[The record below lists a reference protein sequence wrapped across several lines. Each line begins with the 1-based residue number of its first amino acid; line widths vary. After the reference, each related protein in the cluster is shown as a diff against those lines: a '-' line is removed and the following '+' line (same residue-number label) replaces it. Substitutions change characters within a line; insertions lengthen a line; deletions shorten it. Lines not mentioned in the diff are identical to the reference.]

1 MTLASADAILVRA
14 MRQAD
19 RLVTLTD
26 PAGRQAAR
34 TLLQLLV
41 DADRDLKRRLRAWNR
56 EHGGG
61 RERATYASLLAYRE
75 QVELQVR
82 VVRGRL
88 LGLTSESAM
97 RAAGQAMERSARLI
111 SSLEEAFTGIAVP
124 VRTDEAL
131 ISRLQPSLLQ
141 RHATSVDRYGA
152 SLIRSMEQVVSQGF
166 AEGLSQYEMVNRLV
180 AMKGPT
186 GMVSLRAVELQP
198 GLVVRLAEEDI
209 PEGLFVRHRAW
220 AWRVVRTECA
230 EGQGAA
236 TMAHLEEV
244 RATDMP
250 DMGKKIVA
258 VMDLRT
264 AEDSL
269 SVHGQ
274 TQPLEGY
281 FRDSKGREY
290 QRPPSR
296 PNDREVLVPW
306 RPDWPD
312 TAHSRPLTEAE
323 REATWERNE
332 EWQRERGNRLARARR
347 IAAKKAA
354 A

>member
-26 PAGRQAAR
+26 PAGRRAAR

-88 LGLTSESAM
+88 LGLTSEHAM
-97 RAAGQAMERSARLI
+97 RAATTALERSARLI
-111 SSLEEAFTGIAVP
+111 SGLEEAFTGIAVP

-141 RHATSVDRYGA
+141 RHATSVDRYGQA
-152 SLIRSMEQVVSQGF
+152 LIRSMEQVVSQGF

-186 GMVSLRAVELQP
+186 GMVSLRAVEVSP

-220 AWRVVRTECA
+220 AWRVVRTETA
-230 EGQGAA
+230 YAQNAA
-236 TMAHLEEV
+236 TVAHLDDV
-244 RATDMP
+244 QQDFGDMQKIILATFD
-250 DMGKKIVA
+250 K
-258 VMDLRT
+258 RT
-264 AEDSL
+264 ARDSME
-269 SVHGQ
+269 VHGQ
-274 TQPLEGY
+274 IRPLGGL
-281 FRDSKGREY
+281 FVDGAGREY
-290 QRPPSR
+290 EHPPARPH
-296 PNDREVLVPW
+296 DREVVLGH
-306 RPDWPD
+306 RASWPL
-312 TAHSRPLTEAE
+312 TEHSRPRTEAE
-323 REATWERNE
+323 VERMWSENEA
-332 EWQRERGNRLARARR
+332 WQAERGRRRARARR
-347 IAAKKAA
+347 IAERKRAA